1 MKRIYYVFIIL
12 FLQINLLEANIN
24 ITFVDMNKIIS
35 TSKPGISVLKQLN
48 EINNKNLDV
57 FKNKEKIL
65 KEREE
70 KILAQKKIISD
81 EEFESIVKTLKLD
94 IKKYNDNRN
103 KTIKNFNKLKTD
115 NTNKLLKMI
124 NSILIKYSNEKSIS
138 IILQKKNIIIG
149 KTELDITDEIIMII
163 DNIIDEFKIK

>member
-138 IILQKKNIIIG
+138 IILQKKDLVIG
-149 KTELDITDEIIMII
+149 KNELDITDEIIKIVNT
-163 DNIIDEFKIK
+163 DVGEFKIK

>member
-103 KTIKNFNKLKTD
+103 NTIKNFNKLKTD

-138 IILQKKNIIIG
+138 IILQKKDLVIG
-149 KTELDITDEIIMII
+149 KNELDITDEIIKIVNT
-163 DNIIDEFKIK
+163 DVGEFKIK